1 MMCEA
6 GQFPKS
12 QRRDYGPRACALAA
26 LLSCFGLSLLVSVF
40 PTPMRAMDGVSLAGH
55 PAVFQG
61 CRPTRP
67 GRPGFCS
74 FVDRGSRLFV
84 YGTGATPQ
92 WLMEELEGLDIGR
105 RVALTGKRRDLY
117 DGAAEVELAGLRLL
131 PLNRYDRILQR
142 LQGRWRSDSD
152 PMDAFQITGAER
164 VNAYA
169 GAKTSVDYI
178 SIQPDCGSFTVQ
190 GPYLYAWDESGT
202 ETLCYEISK
211 VSDTQLELIYQPRG
225 KVLMYSREG
234 AAQ

>member
-1 MMCEA
+1 MTCETA
-6 GQFPKS
+6 QLS
-12 QRRDYGPRACALAA
+12 RLRCREMTPRACGLAVLVWA
-26 LLSCFGLSLLVSVF
+26 SCLSLLIF
-40 PTPMRAMDGVSLAGH
+40 AAPAPLRAMEGVSLAGH

-67 GRPGFCS
+67 GRPGFCG

-92 WLMEELEGLDIGR
+92 WQMEELEGLDIGR

-117 DGAAEVELAGLRLL
+117 DGAAEVELAGLKLL
-131 PLNRYDRILQR
+131 PMDRYDRILQR

-152 PMDAFQITGAER
+152 PLDAFQVTGAER

-178 SIQPDCGSFTVQ
+178 SIQPECGTFTAQ

-234 AAQ
+234 AAD

>member
-1 MMCEA
+1 M
-6 GQFPKS
+6 
-12 QRRDYGPRACALAA
+12 RDIRPCFRAVAPRAR
-26 LLSCFGLSLLVSVF
+26 G
-40 PTPMRAMDGVSLAGH
+40 G
-55 PAVFQG
+55 
-61 CRPTRP
+61 
-67 GRPGFCS
+67 PGF
-74 FVDRGSRLFV
+74 VVLWTAAAVLFV

-117 DGAAEVELAGLRLL
+117 DGAAEVELAGLKLL
-131 PLNRYDRILQR
+131 PMDRYDRILQR

-152 PMDAFQITGAER
+152 PLDAFQVTGAER

-178 SIQPDCGSFTVQ
+178 SIQPECGTFTAQ

-234 AAQ
+234 AAD